1 MTSESLNQI
10 AEWLGF
16 LSSAALAWQAFR
28 LISHQKLVK
37 RLRDLSARRS
47 GTKMGELA
55 GKGAAKLE
63 QFTQSWDARDQWLVF
78 IGVGGLALSFLFKL
92 FALGSR

>member
-55 GKGAAKLE
+55 GKGVRRGVNTMVFGRFKNHDRWRVAA
-63 QFTQSWDARDQWLVF
+63 
-78 IGVGGLALSFLFKL
+78 
-92 FALGSR
+92 